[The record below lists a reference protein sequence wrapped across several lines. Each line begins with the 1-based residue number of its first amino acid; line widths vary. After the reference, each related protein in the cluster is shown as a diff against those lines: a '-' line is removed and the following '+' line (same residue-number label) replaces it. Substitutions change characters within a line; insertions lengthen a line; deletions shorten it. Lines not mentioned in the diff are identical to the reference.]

1 MTIPDVSVV
10 IATYRRERELVEALE
25 SALSQKDVS
34 LEVLVLDDSVEG
46 TAHDTI
52 ARYDDARIQYV
63 KRSVPSNG
71 RPALVRN
78 EGIERARGRYLYF
91 LDDDDHVLPGA
102 LSALSS
108 ALKANPR
115 AAVAYGKVQIFG
127 ENADIVARYARWF
140 DWAATASR
148 YLAHSSWLTT
158 GVILFRGTV
167 IINSACMIRR
177 DRAVELGGYDPEI
190 PYYEDVEFYMRG
202 IRRWGHVFVDHPVLH
217 YRTGAPSLIH
227 NLDGD
232 GAPILR
238 SYSMI
243 HKKYKETY
251 GLADYRG
258 LQVISKLLPLSIPS
272 R

>member
-10 IATYRRERELVEALE
+10 IATYKRERELVEALE
-25 SALSQKDVS
+25 SALSQTDVS

-46 TAHDTI
+46 TAHDVI
-52 ARYDDARIQYV
+52 ARFGDPRIQYV

-108 ALKANPR
+108 ALKANSR

-177 DRAVELGGYDPEI
+177 DCAVELGGYDAEI